1 MLSKHITLENRPG
14 IEELAHRGSYAVI
27 ANRELFDHDKAHR
40 FAVVNTREAQLDN
53 IYGNPD
59 RARSQ
64 MQSLSQGA

>member
-1 MLSKHITLENRPG
+1 MLSQHITLEHKPG

-27 ANRELFDHDKAHR
+27 ANRELLDHGKAHR
-40 FAVVNTREAQLDN
+40 FVVVNTREAHLDN
-53 IYGNPD
+53 IYGDPD